1 MPITSGKK
9 VGCVLRRKSLQRM
22 RSHEGN
28 RFVPLWNHEI
38 SLVPMGDVCRYT
50 DRVTIGAGWAHAV
63 RAAVEPGLLPAQAE
77 EMAKNIERRRPEM

>member
-1 MPITSGKK
+1 
-9 VGCVLRRKSLQRM
+9 M

-50 DRVTIGAGWAHAV
+50 DRVTIGAGWRTPFV
-63 RAAVEPGLLPAQAE
+63 RLWSLAFTGTGRGNGE
-77 EMAKNIERRRPEM
+77 KY